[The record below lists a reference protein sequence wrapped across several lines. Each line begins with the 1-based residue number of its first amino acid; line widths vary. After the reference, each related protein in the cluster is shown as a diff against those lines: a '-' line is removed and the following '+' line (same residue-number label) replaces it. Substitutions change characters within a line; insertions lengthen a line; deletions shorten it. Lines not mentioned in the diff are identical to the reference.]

1 MIKDLMAYNNKQS
14 KPKTEPELKE
24 EEPKLKV
31 LIEENVEAVPIQQE

>member
-14 KPKTEPELKE
+14 KPNTEPVLKE
-24 EEPKLKV
+24 EEPELEV